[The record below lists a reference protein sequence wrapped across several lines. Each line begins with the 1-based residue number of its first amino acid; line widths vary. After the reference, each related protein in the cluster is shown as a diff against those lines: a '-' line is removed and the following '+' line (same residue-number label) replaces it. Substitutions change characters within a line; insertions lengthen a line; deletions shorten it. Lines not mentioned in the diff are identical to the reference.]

1 MIEYLCFSHLAGF
14 APAELGG
21 MPSRA
26 CLALDGAG
34 GLFAVTETMT
44 GPSRLPGQC
53 PGAAIEAP

>member
-21 MPSRA
+21 VSSRA
-26 CLALDGAG
+26 CIALDGVDG
-34 GLFAVTETMT
+34 VFAVAISDH